1 MRGRGCG
8 SAPRCAAPH
17 CAALPAGAQG
27 GSVARALLEDG
38 AFVVRAVTRSPGR
51 KEAVELRRRGAQLV
65 RADQDD
71 ERTLEEALEGAYGAF
86 VVTNFWEHCS
96 KEKEIAQVP
105 ECFNK
110 GWESGAALPWC
121 GLPGWERDEGSWR
134 NRVPVCA
141 RLGSPLF
148 PRSCGSKI
156 WCHQGAAGCHKIWY
170 IVVPRGGQAA
180 SRASL
185 C

>member
-1 MRGRGCG
+1 MRARGCG
-8 SAPRCAAPH
+8 AAPRSAAPH

-51 KEAVELRRRGAQLV
+51 KEAAELRRLGAQLV

-96 KEKEIAQVP
+96 KEKEIEQVP
-105 ECFNK
+105 AVLGCGCSLVLGVGVRAAK
-110 GWESGAALPWC
+110 GLRTREGIGSRSVQGWAL
-121 GLPGWERDEGSWR
+121 LPVS
-134 NRVPVCA
+134 
-141 RLGSPLF
+141 S
-148 PRSCGSKI
+148 
-156 WCHQGAAGCHKIWY
+156 
-170 IVVPRGGQAA
+170 
-180 SRASL
+180 
-185 C
+185 